1 MRTKHFKRQAFA
13 NRFNFVLSPQR
24 DKIQAKYVELLAT
37 AAASDMSMV
46 PNELDESILCA
57 SPGKVVDAFTLR
69 QILRRAPEEHVYFGG
84 SKLDKLERL
93 GHES

>member
-1 MRTKHFKRQAFA
+1 MRAH
-13 NRFNFVLSPQR
+13 PQMMKNWGIFTNNEGYLRR